1 VQSKVIISFLLS
13 SIILLSTFIY
23 SEASTE
29 PIVINAYEEDI
40 TGDGYRETITLK
52 GLPITKDSSFFQD
65 IWAEIAGVNQSWT
78 ISYGGGYHPQLD
90 FVHLTHDQTYNL
102 LFSSKSSDNQYP
114 NYQLHLFKGDKMV
127 ALELPQLNYTS
138 GKFEDDFQVS
148 VTISPDGQAKT
159 VTIDPKPYIE
169 ADIYTSDGS
178 LSESVSLQVSQPTL
192 KKHYVSKQ
200 QGYGLKSTQTFREPI
215 KEKKIG
221 TLETLWYFENGK
233 WIIVQN
239 KWLTE

>member
-1 VQSKVIISFLLS
+1 M
-13 SIILLSTFIY
+13 ILVSPFIY

-29 PIVINAYEEDI
+29 PTVINTYEEDI

-52 GLPITKDSSFFQD
+52 GLPLTNDSDFFQD
-65 IWAEIAGVNQSWT
+65 IWADIDGVNQSWT
-78 ISYGGGYHPQLD
+78 ISYGGGYLPQLD
-90 FVHLTHDQTYNL
+90 FVHLTLDHTYNL
-102 LFSSKSSDNQYP
+102 LFSSKSSDNRYP
-114 NYQLHLFKGDKMV
+114 NYQLHLFKLIQMK
-127 ALELPQLNYTS
+127 AKELPQLDHTS
-138 GKFEDDFQVS
+138 RKLEDDFQVS
-148 VTISPDGQAKT
+148 VIISPDGKAET
-159 VTIDPKPYIE
+159 VTIDPKHYIE
-169 ADIYTSDGS
+169 EDIYTSNGS

-239 KWLTE
+239 KWITE